1 MSGNGLGDG
10 TWLTLSATASR
21 LGWHLQKAQTA
32 ARRGEWPK
40 RRGNA
45 GRAFEYLVPASL
57 LTRAVTQSGAVIDII
72 SDAVPDR
79 VNGSAMLETM
89 PDAVGLGEERVA
101 RARAEAVLAELRAVL
116 EHERARGGE
125 LAAALAQTQADAQEA
140 RLEAAGLK
148 A

>member
-57 LTRAVTQSGAVIDII
+57 LTLSATPSVTQSDTVSDII

-89 PDAVGLGEERVA
+89 PDAVGLSEERVA
-101 RARAEAVLAELRAVL
+101 RA
-116 EHERARGGE
+116 
-125 LAAALAQTQADAQEA
+125 
-140 RLEAAGLK
+140 
-148 A
+148 

>member
-10 TWLTLSATASR
+10 TWLTLPATASR

-40 RRGNA
+40 RRGNV

-57 LTRAVTQSGAVIDII
+57 LTLSATQSDAVTDIV

-89 PDAVGLGEERVA
+89 PDAVGMGEEHVA
-101 RARAEAVLAELRAVL
+101 RARAEAALAELRA
-116 EHERARGGE
+116 
-125 LAAALAQTQADAQEA
+125 AL
-140 RLEAAGLK
+140 
-148 A
+148 